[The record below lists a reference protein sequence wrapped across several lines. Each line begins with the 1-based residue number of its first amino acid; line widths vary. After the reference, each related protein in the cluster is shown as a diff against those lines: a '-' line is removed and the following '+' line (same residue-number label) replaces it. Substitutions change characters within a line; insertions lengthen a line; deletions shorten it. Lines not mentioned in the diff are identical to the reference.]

1 MFLQLAAAFLLCVA
15 LATSALGAT
24 ITVTITGVTGEVRVG
39 EGPVFGHS
47 SYQKI
52 PLGTP
57 FVLTY
62 SFDDERGR
70 ESISSVSGDLI
81 TASKIENKE
90 ASSPGRNAV
99 LQIGGSVW
107 EFGPAAHAAV
117 TMNTGAT
124 GRSAHFVFN
133 TQAGGNRVSAEI
145 VPAKGGYWPKNG
157 DWRASFVATSLDG
170 STASFSADND
180 RVSAKGQ
187 LTPESIEVKGVDLD
201 GQWLQALPS
210 DGGKAWAWQLA
221 HPSPAGGYIIEE
233 VTRDLLGSMHE
244 GSAITPVAVT
254 YWQAWRVAPGARAPE
269 NAGDSF
275 TMPTQAQGAG
285 VDKVTAVA
293 RFYEGA
299 TLPSSFAAG
308 KTSLRGP
315 APFFSHAASVS
326 HGSCQLAG
334 CPVGHS
340 LLLEFFFRLLSCR
353 RTYSSGGLP
362 GHPS

>member
-1 MFLQLAAAFLLCVA
+1 MFLQLAAAFMLCVA

-62 SFDDERGR
+62 SFDDERGS

-81 TASKIENKE
+81 TASRIENKE

-99 LQIGGSVW
+99 LQIGGSLW

-187 LTPESIEVKGVDLD
+187 LTPESVKLT
-201 GQWLQALPS
+201 
-210 DGGKAWAWQLA
+210 AWISTGSGCRLCLRMGARPGPGSWHTRPL
-221 HPSPAGGYIIEE
+221 AGGYIIEE
-233 VTRDLLGSMHE
+233 VTRDLLGTMHE

-269 NAGDSF
+269 NAVDSF
-275 TMPTQAQGAG
+275 PVPTQAQGAG
-285 VDKVTAVA
+285 VDKVTTVA

-308 KTSLRGP
+308 KSPYAGQRLSSLTLP
-315 APFFSHAASVS
+315 ALATDRAS
-326 HGSCQLAG
+326 L
-334 CPVGHS
+334 PVVQS
-340 LLLEFFFRLLSCR
+340 VTLSF
-353 RTYSSGGLP
+353 
-362 GHPS
+362 